1 MDLKNLDSWTAAVS
15 ESTPSTIEKL
25 SRLIDF
31 SNPPDFFEFAA
42 QQFERRN
49 DKDGGG
55 WDLLMDTQLILRAVG
70 LPAVLRI
77 KEAQELTRMA
87 MEVDSLFDTKLLR
100 RLLAHRLWPEEVPSD
115 EVMRTLEVLETLP
128 EPHRLSMT
136 LLKFAKF
143 PDRRVQSKV
152 AKILGRCV
160 DSVEVMEELFEN
172 PDRRVRANLLEGLG
186 RRDSI
191 ELFLPLIE
199 RATKDQHARV
209 SSLALALHARHG
221 HAGAKAL
228 IRMRSKSKMDVVRKS
243 AEFAHRI
250 ASGEELGPDVDR
262 SLAVGGVVNAEPAMA
277 AAVEEV
283 HQ

>member
-31 SNPPDFFEFAA
+31 SNPPDFFEFAVE
-42 QQFERRN
+42 QFERRN

-77 KEAQELTRMA
+77 KDAQELTRMA

-172 PDRRVRANLLEGLG
+172 PDRRVRANLLEGIG
-186 RRDSI
+186 RRESI

-199 RATKDQHARV
+199 RATKDQNSRV
-209 SSLALALHARHG
+209 SSIALALHARHG
-221 HAGAKAL
+221 HSGARAL
-228 IRMRSKSKMDVVRKS
+228 IRMRSKSKMDAVRKS

-250 ASGEELGPDVDR
+250 VSGEELGSHEDRLLSARRAVD
-262 SLAVGGVVNAEPAMA
+262 AEPAMA
-277 AAVEEV
+277 AAIEEV